1 METHTFDAVVCGAGI
16 SGAAAAIAAG
26 RTGARV
32 LLADRFGS
40 PGGMLT
46 AAGVGPMMT
55 FHAGETQAVRGV
67 TGELIDRMA
76 AKGASPGHILDT
88 TTYTYT
94 VTPFD
99 AEAMKVELEEMLAE
113 AGVALLYHA
122 MLDSA
127 EADGGAIR
135 KLVFTVKGGHI
146 AVKAKVFI
154 DATGDADLAHMAG
167 VPCTVGMD
175 GNGISQPLTT
185 NLKLVNVDIAAVKAY
200 IRANPANFP
209 AMIDAPKVI
218 DRAPRLSLNG
228 FRKELKAARES
239 GELDFDR
246 ETVLFFETNNPN
258 EVIVNMSRMQDFDPT
273 DAWQLTQAEIEGR
286 KQARQLVRFLNKRV
300 RGFEN
305 AVLVQTSP
313 GQVGVRSSRQ
323 INGLYTLTHIDLIKG
338 TRFADTIAHG
348 GYPIDVHEPKGG
360 HSAAFRALTEEE
372 KQMGNGHIYDIP
384 LRSLLCAQYDNL
396 IVVGRCVSTEF
407 LAQSAIRVS
416 PIAGAIGHAGGA
428 AAAVAIKQGKAPT
441 DVDADDVRALLTEQN
456 AFLL

>member
-1 METHTFDAVVCGAGI
+1 MPIKYDIVVCGAGI
-16 SGAAAAIAAG
+16 SGVAAAIASG
-26 RTGARV
+26 RTGAKV
-32 LLADRFGS
+32 LLIDRFGS

-46 AAGVGPMMT
+46 AGGVGPMMT
-55 FHAGETQAVRGV
+55 FHAGETQVVRGI

-76 AKGASPGHILDT
+76 AKRTSAGHVYDT

-99 AEAMKVELEEMLAE
+99 AEAMKFEMEEMLAE
-113 AGVALLYHA
+113 AGVTLLYHA
-122 MLDSA
+122 MLASVT
-127 EADGGAIR
+127 ADNGAIQT
-135 KLVFTVKGGHI
+135 LTFTVKGGHVTV
-146 AVKAKVFI
+146 AATVFI

-185 NLKLVNVDIAAVKAY
+185 NLKLVNVDIAAVKDY
-200 IRANPANFP
+200 IRANPENFP
-209 AMIDAPKVI
+209 AMVDAPHVI

-228 FRKELKAARES
+228 FRKELKAAQES

-246 ETVLFFETNNPN
+246 ETVLFFETSNAN
-258 EVIVNMSRMQDFDPT
+258 EVIVNMSRMKDFDPT
-273 DAWQLTQAEIEGR
+273 DPWQLTQAEVEGR
-286 KQARQLVRFLNKRV
+286 KQAQQLIRFLNKRV
-300 RGFEN
+300 RGFAN
-305 AVLVQTSP
+305 AVMVQTSP

-323 INGLYTLTHIDLIKG
+323 IDGLYTLTHIDLIKG
-338 TRFADTIAHG
+338 TRFTDTIAHG

-360 HSAAFRALTEEE
+360 YSAAFLALTEEE
-372 KQMGNGHIYDIP
+372 KQMGAGHIYDIP
-384 LRSLLCAQYDNL
+384 LRSLLCTQANNL
-396 IVVGRCVSTEF
+396 ITVGRCISTEF

-428 AAAVAIKQGKAPT
+428 AAAIAVRQGKAPV
-441 DVDADDVRALLTEQN
+441 DVSAKDVRTLLREQD